1 MNLGKLQVHSSNLFT
16 TIKFI
21 RKDRLH
27 SISGEHLPTMTDIC
41 AQNGKPQDMTA
52 V

>member
-1 MNLGKLQVHSSNLFT
+1 MNLEKLQVRSNNLFT
-16 TIKFI
+16 IIKFYN
-21 RKDRLH
+21 KDRLH
-27 SISGEHLPTMTDIC
+27 LISGERLPTMTDIC